1 MSYQSNIDRFSIVT
15 DDDDA
20 LAAQACALISRKL
33 KAAIEMRGAASLMVS
48 GGSSPKPLF
57 AALAKEDLAWENVTV
72 SLVDERWVE
81 PNQPGS
87 NESFIID
94 NFLTGNAA
102 AARFISLKSPHDT
115 VKEGLPSIEARF
127 ADIPAPFDICVMGM
141 GTDSHTASWFPNSVG
156 RAEAMTES
164 NDARFAYVDARGCAG
179 AGEFP
184 DRITLTLPAV
194 MNAQNIVL
202 FIPGTA
208 KAQVFAQAQLGNDD
222 IAPVGALKSAGK
234 RLSVFTGKL

>member
-1 MSYQSNIDRFSIVT
+1 MGHQSDIDSFSIIT
-15 DDDDA
+15 GDDA
-20 LAAQACALISRKL
+20 ALATQACALISHTL
-33 KAAIEMRGAASLMVS
+33 KTVIEMRGTASLMVS

-57 AALAKEDLAWENVTV
+57 AALAKEGLAWEAVTV

-87 NESFIID
+87 NETFIKD
-94 NFLTGNAA
+94 NFLTGKAA
-102 AARFISLKSPHDT
+102 AARFISLKSPHERVED
-115 VKEGLPSIEARF
+115 GLLSIEERF
-127 ADIPAPFDICVMGM
+127 ANVAAPFDICVMGM

-164 NDARFAYVDARGCAG
+164 NAARFAYVDARGCSG

-194 MNAQNIVL
+194 MNAHNIVL

-208 KAQVFAQAQLGNDD
+208 KARVFAQAQLGRED